1 MFGYKVI
8 VGTNM
13 GVLLGTSGTLGTW
26 VWQCTRQA
34 VLHHFG
40 SKRRCF
46 HLKLIHPHLF
56 CPFKLLSLSELLRKY
71 LMPPPILIN
80 SPLSHLRQFQVVTHF
95 QCVAMDFIFFCK
107 FSRCYEITLIRYW
120 FNDVGNKEQTAHHGK
135 IHKINLWI
143 LEIPKAPQNI
153 QGTPPIIPIWIN
165 LYDALAFWFRPM
177 NLQRWVVYNIPI
189 WIHNF

>member
-1 MFGYKVI
+1 MLQISNVTDLIPGSVVPLAMFGYKVI

-56 CPFKLLSLSELLRKY
+56 CPFKLLSLSELLRKF
-71 LMPPPILIN
+71 LMPPPLLIN
-80 SPLSHLRQFQVVTHF
+80 SSRAYLRQLQVVTHF
-95 QCVAMDFIFFCK
+95 QSVARAFIFFVNFLK
-107 FSRCYEITLIRYW
+107 FCEISVIKERWKKRRKKTKNYTLLVFSVTRRSRSDSRYSLTYSLT
-120 FNDVGNKEQTAHHGK
+120 E
-135 IHKINLWI
+135 
-143 LEIPKAPQNI
+143 
-153 QGTPPIIPIWIN
+153 
-165 LYDALAFWFRPM
+165 
-177 NLQRWVVYNIPI
+177 
-189 WIHNF
+189 